1 MDDPFLDPCSPS
13 EATRERPPGP
23 FGTDED
29 LPHDVN
35 KWKNRVHP
43 TTKARTLVIDF
54 AWERASANRILD
66 SLQTHTHKWT
76 LSTVKKREAFDRAD
90 NSDSA
95 QSLFVL
101 DRFALR
107 LADAETLRGLRA
119 APAAGADAAAQA
131 AAAVALRTRQEARVA
146 TWIADVANP
155 VTLADKSALLTACEL
170 TPQELVVYK
179 EFVRVYDASLCHF
192 LPGCCT
198 VKVRRFLNA
207 ERIQAENLAVPLPL
221 KWKQHRKKLVERMR
235 DSSKNDLLIT
245 FVLKVREEHLI
256 PYRLPLGR
264 RASLRTRHTRKRRHR
279 HARVDLGLVCPGVFE
294 QRGENYP

>member
-1 MDDPFLDPCSPS
+1 M
-13 EATRERPPGP
+13 
-23 FGTDED
+23 
-29 LPHDVN
+29 
-35 KWKNRVHP
+35 
-43 TTKARTLVIDF
+43 IDF

-146 TWIADVANP
+146 TWIADVAKP
-155 VTLADKSALLTACEL
+155 VVLTDKPALLTACEL
-170 TPQELVVYK
+170 APQELVV
-179 EFVRVYDASLCHF
+179 
-192 LPGCCT
+192 
-198 VKVRRFLNA
+198 
-207 ERIQAENLAVPLPL
+207 
-221 KWKQHRKKLVERMR
+221 
-235 DSSKNDLLIT
+235 
-245 FVLKVREEHLI
+245 
-256 PYRLPLGR
+256 
-264 RASLRTRHTRKRRHR
+264 
-279 HARVDLGLVCPGVFE
+279 
-294 QRGENYP
+294 